1 MDILK
6 STIYEKEK
14 SSEMKTKNILEK
26 IKSRCILSKIFNILK
41 MIRKIHII
49 KYNKIFQNKL
59 NISFKELSEIEI
71 EIIPCPNK
79 FEIFIRIYNKQCE
92 KYYHIFFNDS
102 KEEITR
108 HYLTEKDKVNKIR
121 IIIDYQ
127 VESLNGL
134 FFGCHLLNL

>member
-1 MDILK
+1 M
-6 STIYEKEK
+6 SY
-14 SSEMKTKNILEK
+14 
-26 IKSRCILSKIFNILK
+26 
-41 MIRKIHII
+41 
-49 KYNKIFQNKL
+49 
-59 NISFKELSEIEI
+59 
-71 EIIPCPNK
+71 K
-79 FEIFIRIYNKQCE
+79 FERFIRIYNKQCE

-134 FFGCHLLNL
+134 FFGCHCIESINFIKFNRNNIINMNNMFA